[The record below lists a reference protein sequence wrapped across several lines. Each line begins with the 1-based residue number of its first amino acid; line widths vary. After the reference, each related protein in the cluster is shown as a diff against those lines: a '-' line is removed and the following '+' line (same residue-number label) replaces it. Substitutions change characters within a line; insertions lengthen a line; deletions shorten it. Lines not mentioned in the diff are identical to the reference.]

1 MEMIFVLL
9 FLGLTCGIC
18 VRLFAASYQSR
29 QKARE
34 YDHIQELTT
43 SIGEVL
49 EGSQGHSEDF
59 LVLFPDGI
67 VSGDTISCY
76 FDKKWESVSQE
87 QAVYQLTLTSFLTK
101 SQKSVDLLFQ
111 KISSGDSLY
120 QQTIRF
126 PIFSA
131 SREVIS

>member
-1 MEMIFVLL
+1 MIFVLL

-29 QKARE
+29 QKAWE

-101 SQKSVDLLFQ
+101 SQ
-111 KISSGDSLY
+111 
-120 QQTIRF
+120 
-126 PIFSA
+126 
-131 SREVIS
+131 